1 MNFKALK
8 SFSGVISM
16 SLGEIKEIGDEKIA
30 EDLLKAGYIEKSEK
44 KPMQKAKT
52 KTKSKK

>member
-16 SLGEIKEIGDEKIA
+16 SLGEIKEIGNEKIA

>member
-44 KPMQKAKT
+44 NPMQKAKT
-52 KTKSKK
+52 KSKK

>member
-30 EDLLKAGYIEKSEK
+30 EDLLKPGYIEKSEK

>member
-30 EDLLKAGYIEKSEK
+30 EDLIKAGYIEKTEI
-44 KPMQKAKT
+44 KPKQKV